1 VAKNNNST
9 TIVNSGTGWTLKELA
24 TRFDMLVTEVL
35 HGKSGVGP
43 SLGPTTVSQIYA

>member
-9 TIVNSGTGWTLKELA
+9 INVNSATGWTLKELA
-24 TRFDMLVTEVL
+24 TRFDRLVTEML

-43 SLGPTTVSQIYA
+43 FLGPTTVS